1 MERVWAA
8 RLRWRLRG
16 AWLAPLLVLLTIL
29 DGLVVH
35 SLPVTGDRTGVVGG
49 LLLGAFLNFVA
60 VVVVAPVGGMALRRV
75 RRDLPR
81 VVARDYAG
89 TGLVIFVSG
98 ALFAAGLAHHTTIV
112 HHRAALAEALTRGEA
127 WIGTHAPPEF
137 RRHAALVDAVAIVD
151 GSIYR
156 VCAPGARA
164 DRAWCA
170 IVRTRVPFPGGVRFA
185 GGEPNALFQAGRE

>member
-16 AWLAPLLVLLTIL
+16 AWLAPLLVVLTIA
-29 DGLVVH
+29 DGLLLH
-35 SLPVTGDRTGVVGG
+35 ALPLAGDRTDVVGG
-49 LLLGAFLNFVA
+49 LLLAAFFNFVA
-60 VVVVAPVGGMALRRV
+60 VVVVAPAAAMALRRV

-89 TGLVIFVSG
+89 AALVVLVSG
-98 ALFAAGLAHHTTIV
+98 ALLAGGLAHHAV
-112 HHRAALAEALTRGEA
+112 VMRHRGALAEALTRGEA
-127 WIGTHAPPEF
+127 WIGVHAPPEF
-137 RRHAALVDAVAIVD
+137 RRHAALADAVAIVD

-156 VCAPGARA
+156 VCAPGARPA
-164 DRAWCA
+164 RSWCA
-170 IVRTRVPFPGGVRFA
+170 IVRTEVPFPAGVRFA

>member
-16 AWLAPLLVLLTIL
+16 AWLAPLLVVLTVGDALL
-29 DGLVVH
+29 VH
-35 SLPVTGDRTGVVGG
+35 ALPLTGDRTGIVGG

-60 VVVVAPVGGMALRRV
+60 VVVVAPLGALALRRV

-89 TGLVIFVSG
+89 AGLVILVSG
-98 ALFAAGLAHHTTIV
+98 ALLAAGLSHHDAIV
-112 HHRAALAEALTRGEA
+112 RHRAALAEALARGEA

-137 RRHAALVDAVAIVD
+137 RRHAALVDAIAIVE
-151 GSIYR
+151 GSVYR
-156 VCAPGARA
+156 VCAPGAHPG
-164 DRAWCA
+164 RAWCA
-170 IVRTRVPFPGGVRFA
+170 IVRPRVPFPHGVRFA

>member
-16 AWLAPLLVLLTIL
+16 AWLAPLLVVLTL
-29 DGLVVH
+29 ADGLLLH
-35 SLPVTGDRTGVVGG
+35 ALPLSGDRTGFVGG
-49 LLLGAFLNFVA
+49 LLVGAFLNLVA
-60 VVVVAPVGGMALRRV
+60 VVVLAPVGAMALRRA

-89 TGLVIFVSG
+89 AALVVLVSG
-98 ALFAAGLAHHTTIV
+98 ALLAAGLAHHATVTR
-112 HHRAALAEALTRGEA
+112 HRAALADALARGEA

-151 GSIYR
+151 GSVYR
-156 VCAPGARA
+156 VCAPGARPA
-164 DRAWCA
+164 RAWCA
-170 IVRTRVPFPGGVRFA
+170 IVRTHVPFPHGVRFA